1 MDNGT
6 GLFSVALPRYKLSA
20 LRNDL
25 FPSYADIYSLK
36 TDDISIMEH
45 FLVKRLLAII
55 PTLVAISIIIF
66 AILSLAPGD
75 PLGEF
80 ASNPAITAE
89 VRENIRKS
97 LGLDQPAYIR
107 YFKWFSSFI
116 RGDMGYSF
124 NSRSPVAELLWQR
137 LPTTLLVVGSAYI
150 LGLLIAF
157 PLGII
162 SAIKRYSAIDQ
173 IITTIAFLGFSIPPF
188 FTGLLFIII
197 FSVQLRWVPFI
208 FNSTLQVTDWQ
219 SAIAQVKQSIMPI
232 SVLALYHAAILM
244 RFMRSAVLDELP
256 QEYVRT
262 ALSKG
267 LSRFA
272 VIKNHILRNAL
283 IPLVTLI
290 ALDVPAVF
298 TGALVTEQVFRV
310 PGIGA
315 LLIESIY
322 RSDTPVVMAITF
334 IYAIL
339 IVLFSLIADLVYA
352 ALDPRVKY

>member
-1 MDNGT
+1 M
-6 GLFSVALPRYKLSA
+6 RQ
-20 LRNDL
+20 
-25 FPSYADIYSLK
+25 
-36 TDDISIMEH
+36 
-45 FLVKRLLAII
+45 FLLKRLLVTI
-55 PTLVAISIIIF
+55 PTLLAISIIIF
-66 AILSLAPGD
+66 GILALAPGD

-97 LGLDQPAYIR
+97 LGLDQPSYIR
-107 YFKWFSSFI
+107 YFKWFGSFV

-137 LPTTLLVVGSAYI
+137 LPTTLLIVGTAYI

-162 SAIKRYSAIDQ
+162 SAVKRYSATDQ

-197 FSVQLRWVPFI
+197 FSVQLGWFPFI
-208 FNSTLQVTDWQ
+208 FNSTLQITDWQ
-219 SAIAQVKQSIMPI
+219 SFVAQVRQSIMPI

-244 RFMRSAVLDELP
+244 RFIRSAVLDELP
-256 QEYVRT
+256 QEYVTT

-267 LSRFA
+267 LSQFA
-272 VIKNHILRNAL
+272 VIKNHVLRNAL
-283 IPLVTLI
+283 IPVVTLI
-290 ALDVPAVF
+290 ALDIPAIF

-315 LLIESIY
+315 LLIDSIY

-339 IVLFSLIADLVYA
+339 IVLFNLIADVVYA
-352 ALDPRVKY
+352 VLDPRVKY